1 MFSPARRALVG
12 RETAASPDPF
22 PALPMPL
29 PRSFGPMLIGAIAI
43 MPVRGTAQQPDT
55 ARRAAPPT
63 AAEVQRLPEDSGS
76 VAPGRETPPFHLS
89 GAWWNAH
96 GRVEVTIL
104 TPRSL
109 AWLARRDSLAMRV
122 QECFRPGAPRL
133 PGDTLAPQ
141 PPRPTPPD
149 VPSVW
154 EAFDSA
160 TAGRA
165 FLMMEMDAPVMP
177 AAGCKGADDPVVR
190 AAGIQLVDSGAV
202 PAARNALLTAAATSR
217 GRPLTPVLTARARA
231 RLIGLR
237 DPEPRIVPTSLRLY
251 FDPGVV
257 EPDRHGSFAPLVLE
271 VTSADDSRRDSV
283 TVPDQMVTQ
292 IWREFLPW
300 RLQRLHGLVSERDL
314 PRLEP
319 PTDTALR
326 RAAALYASGHAVR
339 AADLAASWREQ
350 VDPRRRSATDAR
362 FADLLLGSVFLAGN
376 DSASARGAYA
386 TALAGA
392 PCLHLAAHPEFD
404 RALDAVRPSGARC
417 RWVGSGRQIAWGL
430 GFPGGGQWV
439 HGDRV
444 GGTLASAITVG
455 LAALAIQRNAQ
466 AHDQYRAYQAAV
478 PPAAVP
484 AMLDQANATK
494 RAARSFAISA
504 AGVWLASAV
513 VGVVT
518 EAWHAH
524 RVRREQHY
532 EPHGVNAGAHR

>member
-1 MFSPARRALVG
+1 
-12 RETAASPDPF
+12 
-22 PALPMPL
+22 
-29 PRSFGPMLIGAIAI
+29 MLIGAIAM

-76 VAPGRETPPFHLS
+76 VAPERETLPFHLS

-109 AWLARRDSLAMRV
+109 AWLARRDSLAIRV
-122 QECFRPGAPRL
+122 QECFRPAPSRL
-133 PGDTLAPQ
+133 PGDSLPPQ
-141 PPRPTPPD
+141 PERPTAPD

-160 TAGRA
+160 TVGRA

-177 AAGCKGADDPVVR
+177 AAGCKGAGDPVVR
-190 AAGIQLVDSGAV
+190 TAGIQLVDSGAV
-202 PAARNALLTAAATSR
+202 PAARNVLLTAAATSG
-217 GRPLTPVLTARARA
+217 GRPLVPVLTARARA
-231 RLIGLR
+231 HVIGPGDR
-237 DPEPRIVPTSLRLY
+237 EPRIVPTSLRLY
-251 FDPGVV
+251 FNPGVV
-257 EPDRHGSFAPLVLE
+257 EPDRRGTFAPLMLD

-283 TVPDQMVTQ
+283 TVPDQMVAQ

-300 RLQRLHGLVSERDL
+300 RLQRLRGLLAERDL

-319 PTDTALR
+319 PADTALR
-326 RAAALYASGHAVR
+326 RAAALYASGHSVR
-339 AADLAASWREQ
+339 AARLAASWREQ
-350 VDPRRRSATDAR
+350 VDPKRRSATDAR
-362 FADLLLGSVFLAGN
+362 FADLLLGSVLLAGN

-386 TALAGA
+386 AALVGA

-404 RALDAVRPSGARC
+404 HVLDAVRPTGARC
-417 RWVGSGRQIAWGL
+417 SWVASGRQIVWGMS
-430 GFPGGGQWV
+430 FPGGGQWV

-444 GGTLASAITVG
+444 GGTLASALTIG
-455 LAALAIQRNAQ
+455 LVALAIRRNAQ

-478 PPAAVP
+478 PPAVVP

-494 RAARSFAISA
+494 RAARTFAISA

-513 VGVVT
+513 VGVAI

-532 EPHGVNAGAHR
+532 EPPGVNAGAHR